1 MRMILM
7 VASVVVFI
15 GPLTLTQ
22 DAPALP
28 LMPWPANV
36 RTFPSSGR
44 LVIDPSFS
52 VSLES
57 HADPHLRKT
66 AAMFLG
72 DLRRHTG
79 MLPLDF
85 SIIEEPQDHTN
96 HQRPVVKLALH
107 ADRPSKEV
115 PAVGEDESYRL
126 EITASGGTLTAPT
139 TLGVMRGLQTFLQ
152 LVETTPQGFAV
163 PAVVIEDKPRFPW
176 RGLMIDSGRHFI
188 PVEVIK
194 RNLDAMAAVK
204 LNVLHWHL
212 SENQGFRVESK
223 RFPKLQG
230 MGSDGLFYTQVQV
243 REIIAYARDRG
254 IRVVPEFD
262 MPGHSTAWFVGYPE
276 LASAP
281 GPYSIERK
289 WGVFDPAMDP
299 TRESTYN
306 FLDAFIGEMAGL
318 FPDQFFH
325 IGGDEVNGKQWDAN
339 PQIQRFMHVHKLK
352 NNADLQAYFNT
363 RVQKLVAKHGKTME
377 GWDEILRPDL
387 PKSIVIQ
394 SWRGQKSLAEA
405 AQQGYRG
412 LLSFGYYIDL
422 MNSAASHY
430 AVDPLGDAATG
441 LSHADLQRILGGE
454 ACMWA
459 EYVSPENIDSRIW
472 PRTAAIAERLWSPQS
487 VTDVQS
493 MYERLDRVNDWL
505 DAYGVTQNTNYDV
518 MLRRIAGT
526 VDISALRTLVDVVE
540 PVKGYSRANLAAS
553 EPTAMTPL
561 NRVVDAAHPESAT
574 ARRFSAL
581 VDAFLSGAKPE
592 TEPQIRAL
600 LTEWKGN
607 SDKLQPLA
615 GSSAL
620 VQEVFPLSQS
630 LSALGA
636 TGLQALDYLDR
647 KEKAPGDWETQ
658 QLATVHEAFE
668 PKAQVLLMVAPAVQK
683 LIQASAGEQPTK
695 LPMQASA
702 LD

>member
-1 MRMILM
+1 
-7 VASVVVFI
+7 
-15 GPLTLTQ
+15 
-22 DAPALP
+22 
-28 LMPWPANV
+28 MPWPASV
-36 RTFPSSGR
+36 RTVPSNGQ
-44 LVIDPSFS
+44 LVINASFA
-52 VSLES
+52 VGLEKR
-57 HADPHLRKT
+57 ADPRLRKT
-66 AAMFLG
+66 VAIFLD

-85 SIIEEPQDHTN
+85 GVTTPEGAQ
-96 HQRPVVKLALH
+96 LAIH
-107 ADRPSKEV
+107 CNRPSKKV
-115 PAVGEDESYRL
+115 QALGEDESYTL
-126 EITASGGTLTAPT
+126 QVTPSGGELSAPT

-152 LVETTPQGFAV
+152 LIEPTPKGFAV
-163 PAVVIEDKPRFPW
+163 PTVVIEDTPRFPW

-188 PVEVIK
+188 PVEVIE

-223 RFPKLQG
+223 RFPKLQS
-230 MGSDGLFYTQVQV
+230 MGSDGLFYTQAQV
-243 REIIAYARDRG
+243 RDVIAYAHDRG

-281 GPYSIERK
+281 GPYAVESR

-299 TRESTYN
+299 TRESTYK
-306 FLDAFIGEMAGL
+306 FLDEFIGEMAGL

-339 PQIQRFMHVHKLK
+339 PKIREFKREHKLK
-352 NNADLQAYFNT
+352 DNAALQAYFNS
-363 RVQKLVAKHGKTME
+363 RVQKIVAKHGKTME

-394 SWRGQKSLAEA
+394 SWRGQKSLADA

-412 LLSFGYYIDL
+412 LNSHGYYLDL

-430 AVDPLGDAATG
+430 VVDPMAGAAAN
-441 LSHADLQRILGGE
+441 LSTADQKKILGGE

-459 EYVSPENIDSRIW
+459 EYVSAENIDSRIW
-472 PRTAAIAERLWSPQS
+472 PRAAAIAERLWSPQS
-487 VTDVQS
+487 VTDVNS
-493 MYERLDRVNDWL
+493 MYARLDRINDWL

-526 VDISALRTLVDVVE
+526 DDIAALRTLVDVVE
-540 PVKGYSRANLAAS
+540 PVKGYSRPKLAAD
-553 EPTAMTPL
+553 EPTALTPL

-592 TEPQIRAL
+592 AEPQIRGL
-600 LTEWKGN
+600 LEQWKEN
-607 SDKLQPLA
+607 QEKLQPVAENSVL
-615 GSSAL
+615 GH
-620 VQEVFPLSQS
+620 EVFPVSQN
-630 LSALGA
+630 LSALGTA
-636 TGLQALDYLDR
+636 GLQALDYLDR
-647 KEKAPGDWETQ
+647 KEKAPDDWKTQ
-658 QLATVHEAFE
+658 QMAVVQRAFG

-683 LIQASAGEQPTK
+683 LIQASAGEQPTE
-695 LPMQASA
+695 LAIPRSA
-702 LD
+702 LE